1 MYYLL
6 FKCNWT

>member
-6 FKCNWT
+6 FL